1 MLVVRLLSPPPP
13 HSNNQSTNL
22 SYNLISVP
30 VTTIDDFVKH
40 NHLKSI
46 DFIKADI
53 EGAERFMLIG
63 ATETLKKYAP
73 KLSICT
79 YHLADDK
86 EILEKIILNANPNYI
101 IKHQYKKLYA
111 YVDK

>member
-1 MLVVRLLSPPPP
+1 
-13 HSNNQSTNL
+13 
-22 SYNLISVP
+22 
-30 VTTIDDFVKH
+30 
-40 NHLKSI
+40 
-46 DFIKADI
+46 
-53 EGAERFMLIG
+53 MLIG